1 MEVVVIGGFPRSV
14 YYNDIEAFDLVQ
26 DYSNYSTSVI
36 PRNKH
41 VYYYLNDW
49 LNVRWTEPAED
60 LMIEISDS
68 AEFQAMPLY
77 PSDGSIKI
85 INGRVVVKL
94 AARYTPKQ
102 PYEIQYENRR

>member
-14 YYNDIEAFDLVQ
+14 YHNDLEAFDLVQ

-41 VYYYLNDW
+41 IYYYLNDW
-49 LNVRWTEPAED
+49 MNIPWPEPEEA
-60 LMIEISDS
+60 LMIAISDS
-68 AEFQAMPLY
+68 EEFKAMPLY
-77 PSDGSIKI
+77 PSDGSVKI
-85 INGRVVVKL
+85 IDGRVVVKL
-94 AARYTPKQ
+94 AERYTPKK